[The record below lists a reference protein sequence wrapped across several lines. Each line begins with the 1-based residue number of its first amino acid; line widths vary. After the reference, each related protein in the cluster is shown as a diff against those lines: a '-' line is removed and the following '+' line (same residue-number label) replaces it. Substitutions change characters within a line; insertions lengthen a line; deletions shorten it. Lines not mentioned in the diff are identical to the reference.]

1 MCPERLADVPLSAP
15 SFSKAFAEP
24 MDKMQQLLDE
34 YITQDAPSRGYYDG
48 NLAFAKGEAAM
59 YLQGPWA
66 FSEIAKTSPDL
77 ALGTFPLP
85 MTDDPADRSVR
96 VNLDLAAMIP
106 EGSNHKEAAR
116 LFLAYRCPRENTE
129 AHNAY

>member
-1 MCPERLADVPLSAP
+1 
-15 SFSKAFAEP
+15 
-24 MDKMQQLLDE
+24 
-34 YITQDAPSRGYYDG
+34 
-48 NLAFAKGEAAM
+48 M

-116 LFLAYRCPRENTE
+116 DFLEYLFQPENIEAY
-129 AHNAY
+129 NASQLGFTPTSPQ